1 MERYYVSVRSCISIL
16 MNLVLALTFLQAPFL
31 HVHQHESTEHH
42 PHGFFHT
49 HFPHHHLSDS
59 RSAEFRCLDPDDD
72 AVFQQWFSATL
83 GDLSTP
89 LFIPTSIYTVAPICS
104 SEPFVEP
111 NILSGHDPP
120 RLSCS
125 APRSP
130 PV

>member
-1 MERYYVSVRSCISIL
+1 ML
-16 MNLVLALTFLQAPFL
+16 MNFVLALTFLQAPFL
-31 HVHQHESTEHH
+31 HVHEHESTEHH

-59 RSAEFRCLDPDDD
+59 KSAEFRGLDPDDD
-72 AVFQQWFSATL
+72 AVFQQWFSATII
-83 GDLSTP
+83 DVSAP
-89 LFIPTSIYTVAPICS
+89 LFIPTSIYTISAIWL
-104 SEPFVEP
+104 SEPLSER

-120 RLSCS
+120 RLSSS